1 MNGQIQRRGSF
12 YIAIAP
18 GRVRLEG
25 EYRTKSQ
32 ALAALNEY
40 NISVHQDKMAFLI
53 KESERKAQEAK
64 ELKEIQEIVEKRKE
78 ARAKKKSN
86 TSKKKKGNK

>member
-12 YIAIAP
+12 YLAIAP

-40 NISVHQDKMAFLI
+40 NISVHQEKIDLLA
-53 KESERKAQEAK
+53 KESERKAKEAE
-64 ELKEIQEIVEKRKE
+64 ELKEIQAVVEKRKA
-78 ARAKKKSN
+78 ARAKKKSTKN
-86 TSKKKKGNK
+86 KSTKGSK

>member
-40 NISVHQDKMAFLI
+40 NISVHQEKIDLLA
-53 KESERKAQEAK
+53 KESERKAKEAE
-64 ELKEIQEIVEKRKE
+64 ELKEIQAVVEKRKA
-78 ARAKKKSN
+78 ARAKKKSTKN
-86 TSKKKKGNK
+86 KSTKGSK